1 MSTDVSGAITAVAT
15 AVLAVFAIVT
25 AIYAIRAFRK
35 QSKEVS
41 EQAKMLK
48 VQSDQLDEQRKIN
61 ERQTEVLALQEA
73 DLRESLAERRRE
85 VARRPSAQAS
95 RVSLIAKVVWVT
107 PKDFDSGFRL
117 EVTVVNAND
126 PQQPVYDARLYW
138 YCDGELYGRDSPE
151 DLGTVLAT
159 ATAFRDFMPGS
170 KPHTCGAI
178 LTFKDAVRAS
188 WIRDA
193 DGNLIEG
200 SQFLV
205 TDLVRA
211 LSGSSGGGASS
222 PHIAPDAG

>member
-85 VARRPSAQAS
+85 VARRPCAQAS

-126 PQQPVYDARLYW
+126 PQQPVYDVRLYW

-159 ATAFRDFMPGS
+159 ATAFHLLARVTYQLIQSRAVALAHPQR
-170 KPHTCGAI
+170 GAI
-178 LTFKDAVRAS
+178 GEHYRKFAVWLRLQLGDTLCVYDCRTMNAREAS
-188 WIRDA
+188 WR
-193 DGNLIEG
+193 
-200 SQFLV
+200 Q
-205 TDLVRA
+205 A
-211 LSGSSGGGASS
+211 LLQS
-222 PHIAPDAG
+222 